1 MDFKGKVALITGGS
15 GDIGSGIAAGFK
27 REGAHVAIASSSQ
40 AKLDRVS
47 DQLRGIGHGE
57 TLASRR
63 DLKQPD
69 AALALVQEVIERF
82 AKLDVLINCAGNFKR
97 GSLISL
103 TNDDW
108 IDGFNLMFFGAVRV
122 TKAAWPHLIR
132 SKGNVVT
139 VSGIHGVTPHAESAI
154 GGTICAALINFNKA
168 TAELGL
174 ADGVR
179 VNCVVPGWI
188 ESWRLDTR
196 VEAIAKERGV
206 SDDAAKQAM
215 REELEIIRYG
225 TPADVAELVAFVAS
239 DRAGYIHGQA
249 YILDGSLTKSI

>member
-1 MDFKGKVALITGGS
+1 MDFKGKVVLITGGS

-27 REGAHVAIASSSQ
+27 RRGAHVAIASSSQ
-40 AKLDRVS
+40 AKLDRAS
-47 DQLRGIGHGE
+47 AALRDIGGGE
-57 TLASRR
+57 VLASRH
-63 DLKQPD
+63 DLKQPN
-69 AALALVQEVIERF
+69 AAQELVQEVVERF
-82 AKLDVLINCAGNFKR
+82 GRLDVLINCAGNFKR

-108 IDGFNLMFFGAVRV
+108 VDGFNLMFFGAVRV
-122 TKAAWPHLIR
+122 TKAAWPHLIK

-139 VSGIHGVTPHAESAI
+139 VSGIHGVTPHAGSAI

-196 VEAIAKERGV
+196 VEAIAQDRGITNE
-206 SDDAAKQAM
+206 SAKQAM
-215 REELEIIRYG
+215 QDELEIIRYG

-249 YILDGSLTKSI
+249 YILDGGLTKSI